1 MLYDFQCTTCSGI
14 QPHMFPAIDYDKFV
28 MEDGRLKRKK
38 CPQCKTATMYRYI
51 APGAMPAI
59 MGGTRNYM
67 SMDRYW
73 AQNKGDVR
81 RKEDALASKLAQR
94 HVDRVTSRIDKQQ
107 ERQGSDKRHQG
118 YGEGS
123 GEQKLKSDS

>member
-14 QPHMFPAIDYDKFV
+14 QPHIFPMADYDKYV

-38 CPQCKTATMYRYI
+38 CPECKTMTLYRYI
-51 APGAMPAI
+51 EPGRIPAA

-67 SMDRYW
+67 SMERYW
-73 AQNKGDVR
+73 AQNKSEMR
-81 RKEDALASKLAQR
+81 RKEDALAKTLAQR

-107 ERQGSDKRHQG
+107 ERQGSDKRHEG
-118 YGEGS
+118 YGKGQ
-123 GEQKLKSDS
+123 GEQKLNSD